1 MFVQKLAD
9 HLHDDIQATKIRPAS
24 PRMQL
29 THATAIRFATNV
41 FIMTSFIINLIKPKL
56 NNLNLIV
63 KKNIN

>member
-1 MFVQKLAD
+1 
-9 HLHDDIQATKIRPAS
+9 
-24 PRMQL
+24 MQL